1 MMTKPGVLL
10 VFSGPSGA
18 GKDTI
23 LHSLLKNTKQVH
35 LSVSA
40 TTRSPREGKKTGRII
55 ILSQGNNLKP

>member
-1 MMTKPGVLL
+1 MTKPGVLL

-35 LSVSA
+35 CLSLPQPAARV
-40 TTRSPREGKKTGRII
+40 RGKKTGRII